1 LQSFQINGIDI
12 EIIFAL
18 NKTFAFNKSKSNQLT
33 KRPSS
38 GKLLTWFWLLLIIA
52 FYFNDVSA
60 KTVYVLPQAV
70 ADSVISVRDTVVID
84 TVIEKKSHTT
94 IDAKI
99 ERTARDSIVQ
109 DVINKKVLLYG
120 DAEIKYQDIDLQA
133 ATIEIDFNNNT
144 VTAYGVVDT
153 TGKLLGRPVFKQGD
167 QTFKADTI
175 EYNITTGKGYIY
187 SIYTEDNQGY
197 LAGEKVKKLPD
208 NSINLLYGSYTTCNI
223 EHHPHFR
230 FKFKKARVIPDNK
243 IVTGPAYMEIE
254 GIPTPLALPFGMFP
268 NNSRQRS
275 GIVIPSPGESANRG
289 FYLEGG
295 GYYWAINDYMD
306 LKVIGDIYSRG
317 SWAIKPTFRYKK
329 RYKFSGSFA
338 AQYAVNIISDKYSPD
353 YQKSNDFR
361 IRWTH
366 SQDTKARPN
375 SRFNANVNIVTSN
388 FIKYNSVDVND
399 YLSNEFQSSVSYQT
413 SFAGKYY
420 LTVNGSHRQNTKTH
434 VVQITLPEVTFNV
447 NRFYPLRKKKRSG
460 KKRFYE
466 DLSVTYSM
474 NGKNIVNTFD
484 SLVFTEQ
491 AYQRDMQNGIVHKM
505 PVNLPIKLFKYFT
518 WSNSINATDRMYAQ
532 HVDQYWSND
541 TLIEGNDTLVG
552 YVAKDTVT
560 GFNNAFDFRI
570 SSSLSTKAYGML
582 RFKKGPLRAIRHVFT
597 PSVSF
602 NYVPDFG
609 SSTWG
614 YYDSYIDGDGEEVV
628 YSKYQGALYGSPP
641 GRKSGQVGFNFGNNL
656 EIKVRSRKDTVT
668 GMKKI
673 TLIKSFNISGNYD
686 LAKDSINM
694 SFLSLSGRTTIWKN
708 IDLKYSSLW
717 DPYVLDSAGRQ
728 TNTFEWTQN
737 RRLFRKANTTWA
749 LSLSLRLSDKDFK
762 KKEDKNEEKEKKNK
776 DKYVREDVGTINDN
790 SEYIDWNIPWSI
802 NLSYNFNYTT
812 HIAYLNYEKIP
823 TNKIV
828 QTLGFSGQV
837 NITPKWKVT
846 FRSGWDFT
854 SNKVS
859 LTSFSIYRDLHCW
872 EMRFNVIPFG
882 PRKSWNFS
890 INVKASILQDLK
902 LNKKKDFRDF

>member
-1 LQSFQINGIDI
+1 M
-12 EIIFAL
+12 
-18 NKTFAFNKSKSNQLT
+18 
-33 KRPSS
+33 
-38 GKLLTWFWLLLIIA
+38 WLLLSLTSIL
-52 FYFNDVSA
+52 NDVSA
-60 KTVYVLPQAV
+60 EMFYALPQQVGDTVVPV
-70 ADSVISVRDTVVID
+70 ADSLKTTGVIID
-84 TVIEKKSHTT
+84 STLDEKSHTK
-94 IDAKI
+94 IDAKV
-99 ERTARDSIVQ
+99 ERSARDSIVQ
-109 DVINKKVLLYG
+109 DILSKKVFLYG
-120 DAEIKYQDIDLQA
+120 DAEIKYEDIDLKA
-133 ATIEIDFNNNT
+133 ACIEVDFNSNT
-144 VTAYGVVDT
+144 VTAYGIVDS
-153 TGKLLGRPVFKQGD
+153 TGKLQGRPVFKQGE

-175 EYNITTGKGYIY
+175 QYNINTGKGYIY
-187 SIYTEDNQGY
+187 SIYTEDSQGY

-208 NSINLLYGSYTTCNI
+208 NSINLLHGSYTTCNI
-223 EHHPHFR
+223 EDHPHFR

-254 GIPTPLALPFGMFP
+254 GIPTPLAIPFGIFP

-275 GIVIPSPGESANRG
+275 GIVIPSYGESANRG

-295 GYYWAINDYMD
+295 GYYWSINDYMD
-306 LKVIGDIYSRG
+306 LKVVGDIYSRG

-329 RYKFSGSFA
+329 RYKFSGSFS

-366 SQDTKARPN
+366 SQDAKARPN

-388 FIKYNSVDVND
+388 FVKYNSVNVND

-413 SFAGKYY
+413 SWAGKYY

-447 NRFYPLRKKKRSG
+447 NQFYPLKKKKRVG

-474 NGKNIVNTFD
+474 NAKNIVNTMD

-491 AYQRDMQNGIVHKM
+491 AYQRDMKNGMVHNM
-505 PVNLPIKLFKYFT
+505 PINLPIKLFKYFT
-518 WSNSINATDRMYAQ
+518 WSNSLKFTDRMYAQ
-532 HVDQYWSND
+532 HVDQAWVND
-541 TLIEGNDTLVG
+541 TLFVDNDTIVG
-552 YVAKDTVT
+552 YVDKDTVT
-560 GFNNAFDFRI
+560 GFNNAFDFRV
-570 SSSLSTKAYGML
+570 SSSLSTKVYGMVK
-582 RFKKGPLRAIRHVFT
+582 FKKGPLRAIRHVFT
-597 PSVSF
+597 PSLTF
-602 NYVPDFG
+602 NYVPNFG
-609 SSTWG
+609 SADWG
-614 YYDSYIDGDGEEVV
+614 YYDSYIDGDGKDII
-628 YSKYQGALYGSPP
+628 YSKYEGALYGTPP
-641 GRKSGQVGFNFGNNL
+641 GRKSGQIGFNFGNNL
-656 EIKVRSRKDTVT
+656 EIKVRSRKDTIT

-673 TLIKSFNISGNYD
+673 MLIKSFIIKGNYD
-686 LAKDSINM
+686 LAKDSVNM
-694 SFLSLSGRTTIWKN
+694 SYLSMSGRTTIWKN
-708 IDLKYSSLW
+708 IDIKYSSLW
-717 DPYVLDSAGRQ
+717 DPYVVDSAGRQ
-728 TNTFEWTQN
+728 TNTYEWSAN
-737 RRLFRKANTTWA
+737 RRLFRRTNTTWG
-749 LSLSLRLSDKDFK
+749 LSFSLHLSDKDFNK
-762 KKEDKNEEKEKKNK
+762 KKEKEKKEK
-776 DKYVREDVGTINDN
+776 EKSGEIEGSTEKFKHEDVGTLNDH

-812 HIAYLNYEKIP
+812 RLAYLNYEKVP

-828 QTLGFSGQV
+828 QTLGLSGQV

-872 EMRFNVIPFG
+872 EMSFNVIPFG